1 VSKLSFQK
9 QDCKLL
15 LEDGLIEYRS
25 YLQINNKK
33 QLKDA
38 PGSSIIRDHDITHVI
53 FGLDTSLEQESLL
66 DSWLFSGASWKL
78 KDLLAYGKLP
88 ELKELNKY
96 LGREVG
102 YIRLIRMVIS
112 LIPTKILIWRRARR
126 MKKKWPFK
134 SYEEYLKMR
143 ICDIRDEFG
152 IKILLPEERKL
163 KNPIVWSGLS
173 QN

>member
-1 VSKLSFQK
+1 
-9 QDCKLL
+9 
-15 LEDGLIEYRS
+15 
-25 YLQINNKK
+25 
-33 QLKDA
+33 
-38 PGSSIIRDHDITHVI
+38 
-53 FGLDTSLEQESLL
+53 
-66 DSWLFSGASWKL
+66 L

-88 ELKELNKY
+88 ELKELEKY

-112 LIPTKILIWRRARR
+112 LIPTKILIRKRARR

-152 IKILLPEERKL
+152 IKILLPEERKIT
-163 KNPIVWSGLS
+163 NPVIWSGLIR
-173 QN
+173 N

>member
-1 VSKLSFQK
+1 MIDLSFQ
-9 QDCKLL
+9 QQACTLS

-25 YLQINNKK
+25 YLQMNNKK
-33 QLKDA
+33 QLKDG

-102 YIRLIRMVIS
+102 YIRLIGMVIS
-112 LIPTKILIWRRARR
+112 LIPIKILIWKRARR

-134 SYEEYLKMR
+134 HYKEYIKMR

-152 IKILLPEERKL
+152 IKILLPEERKI
-163 KNPIVWSGLS
+163 KNPVIWSGLIR
-173 QN
+173 N

>member
-1 VSKLSFQK
+1 MSDLSFQ
-9 QDCKLL
+9 QQACTLS

-25 YLQINNKK
+25 YLQMNNKK

-38 PGSSIIRDHDITHVI
+38 PNSSIIRNHDITHVI

-88 ELKELNKY
+88 ELKKLNKY

-102 YIRLIRMVIS
+102 YIRLIKMVIS
-112 LIPTKILIWRRARR
+112 LVPKKILIWRRARR
-126 MKKKWPFK
+126 MKKK
-134 SYEEYLKMR
+134 MA
-143 ICDIRDEFG
+143 I
-152 IKILLPEERKL
+152 
-163 KNPIVWSGLS
+163 
-173 QN
+173 